1 MRLPPSLRGPDISR
15 KIPGRVL
22 IQNLGA
28 AGDLFFFVCVD
39 PLQTVSKRYLLTSS
53 DDIRTPQKKTFTFYI
68 SFGTNPFNV
77 KHLIN
82 EGIGSRGIRYM
93 FRSHAFAFIRCI
105 VATDCKTKTT
115 LAFAD

>member
-1 MRLPPSLRGPDISR
+1 MRLPPSLSSGALTFLG

-53 DDIRTPQKKTFTFYI
+53 DDIRTPKKKPLLFY
-68 SFGTNPFNV
+68 S
-77 KHLIN
+77 
-82 EGIGSRGIRYM
+82 IRNM